1 MLCKKFGFDKLQ
13 KEDEDFFTNWQG
25 LMQELQLD
33 YTLFFTQ
40 LEKITQ
46 DTDIKEHFKDV
57 SYIVLNEK
65 MLEKL
70 RDFIKN
76 YEARLDLNSIS
87 RKASLAM
94 MEKTNP
100 KFILRNYLL
109 YECIEE
115 ISNGKKEMLE
125 KLTKALEFPYQ
136 EIYPEF
142 SVKRPSGYDDTA
154 GCSTLSCS
162 S

>member
-1 MLCKKFGFDKLQ
+1 
-13 KEDEDFFTNWQG
+13 
-25 LMQELQLD
+25 
-33 YTLFFTQ
+33 
-40 LEKITQ
+40 
-46 DTDIKEHFKDV
+46 
-57 SYIVLNEK
+57 

-70 RDFIKN
+70 SHFITT
-76 YEARLDLNSIS
+76 YEARLKLNSIS
-87 RKASLAM
+87 KKDSVGM
-94 MEKTNP
+94 MKRTNP

-109 YECIEE
+109 YKCIEE

-125 KLTKALEFPYQ
+125 KLTEALENPYQ
-136 EIYPEF
+136 EIYPEL

>member
-1 MLCKKFGFDKLQ
+1 
-13 KEDEDFFTNWQG
+13 
-25 LMQELQLD
+25 
-33 YTLFFTQ
+33 
-40 LEKITQ
+40 
-46 DTDIKEHFKDV
+46 
-57 SYIVLNEK
+57 
-65 MLEKL
+65 
-70 RDFIKN
+70 
-76 YEARLDLNSIS
+76 
-87 RKASLAM
+87 M
-94 MEKTNP
+94 MKKTNP

-115 ISNGKKEMLE
+115 INNGKKEMLE

-136 EIYPEF
+136 ELYPEF